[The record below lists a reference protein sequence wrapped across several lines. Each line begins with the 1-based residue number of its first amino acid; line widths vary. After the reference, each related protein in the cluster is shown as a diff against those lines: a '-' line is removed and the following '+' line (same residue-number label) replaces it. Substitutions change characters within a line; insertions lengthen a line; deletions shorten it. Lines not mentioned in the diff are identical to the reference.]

1 MGKYGNNLGKS
12 LLSKL
17 ESFQIVQITASIK
30 DNKWHDITHWGIR
43 ASIGAIFIVHGLK
56 KFNPS
61 WEDLEEYLLHI

>member
-1 MGKYGNNLGKS
+1 VGRYGNDLGKS
-12 LLSKL
+12 FNRNLKV
-17 ESFQIVQITASIK
+17 FKIVQITASIK